1 MTFPLG
7 HQFRSALQPLF
18 GVDHIAAGEAIFAAP
33 VLAEFDQVGRTANSA
48 HRPVVLILPVGVA
61 MHEHRKV
68 AIGERRLMVG
78 DCVERDTRLRDD
90 AFAVAL
96 RDGAMI
102 LDALGLKTALAHARR
117 CGADLVLRLKVDALR
132 FQRSV
137 IYAGVNVEFGKA
149 GVDMIGPT
157 LAPLLDKFGAVPVAD
172 LLREPALA
180 DFAHGEH
187 DMGVRLRHAV
197 RADVPMHIQIRN
209 HAAFDKLG
217 LDEIAG
223 KLDAIGLGHLA
234 RNGKLYL
241 AGKLRVLALL
251 GRLDVIPEAFAV
263 APLFGRT
270 FWQHDL
276 AMLDARLGAEI
287 MVAIQ
292 PLVVQAF
299 ASPIGGC
306 GNGAAPGS
314 ASDDFRGE
322 VKDRHD
328 GNPSTPPSARR
339 HDV

>member
-1 MTFPLG
+1 MTFALR

-61 MHEHRKV
+61 VEEHREI
-68 AIGERRLMVG
+68 AIGERRLMMG
-78 DCVERDTRLRDD
+78 DRIEHDARFRDD
-90 AFAVAL
+90 AFAVPL
-96 RDGAMI
+96 RDGAVI
-102 LDALGLKTALAHARR
+102 LDPLGLKPPLAHARC
-117 CGADLVLRLKVDALR
+117 CGADLVLRLKADALR
-132 FQRSV
+132 FQGSV
-137 IYAGVNVEFGKA
+137 IYADIYVEFGKA
-149 GVDMIGPT
+149 GIDVIGPT
-157 LAPLLDKFGAVPVAD
+157 LAPLLHKFGAVPVAD

-223 KLDAIGLGHLA
+223 KLDAIDLAHLA
-234 RNGKLYL
+234 RNGKFDL
-241 AGKLRVLALL
+241 ASKLRVLALL
-251 GRLDVIPEAFAV
+251 AALDLVPQRCAIAEP
-263 APLFGRT
+263 FGRT
-270 FWQHDL
+270 FGQHDL
-276 AMLDARLGAEI
+276 AMLDAGLGAEI

-292 PLVVQAF
+292 PLVVQPLAC
-299 ASPIGGC
+299 AIGGS
-306 GNGAAPGS
+306 GDGAASGS
-314 ASDDFRGE
+314 APDDFRGE
-322 VKDRHD
+322 VKNCHD